1 MNSNT
6 NYDKNIYTL
15 VNILSVSDVMAQRS
29 VIDVVALNNYALIG
43 ILEYWNNGVWENG
56 NVDY

>member
-1 MNSNT
+1 
-6 NYDKNIYTL
+6 
-15 VNILSVSDVMAQRS
+15 MAQRS